1 MAQLTGVFRIG
12 QDPEL
17 RYAANGTANL
27 SLSLAYNY
35 GYGDRKGTQWI
46 RGTLFGKQAESLQP
60 YLTRGGQIYAVID
73 DPKVDEYEK
82 KDGTSG
88 VSFVGI
94 IQKVELIGG
103 KPAEQQQEAPRRAAP
118 KPKAAQPEFDDD
130 SIPF

>member
-46 RGTLFGKQAESLQP
+46 RGVLFGKQAEALQQ
-60 YLTRGGQIYAVID
+60 YLLKGGQIYAVID
-73 DPKVDEYEK
+73 DPKVEEFAK
-82 KDGTSG
+82 KDGSQG
-88 VSFVGI
+88 VSFGGI

-118 KPKAAQPEFDDD
+118 KPKAAQPELDDD
-130 SIPF
+130 IPF

>member
-46 RGTLFGKQAESLQP
+46 RGVLFGKQAEALQQ
-60 YLTRGGQIYAVID
+60 YLLKGGQIYAVID
-73 DPKVDEYEK
+73 DPKVEEFAK
-82 KDGTSG
+82 KDGSQG
-88 VSFVGI
+88 VSFGGI
-94 IQKVELIGG
+94 IQKIELIGG
-103 KPAEQQQEAPRRAAP
+103 KPAEQQQAPARQAPRKAP
-118 KPKAAQPEFDDD
+118 VVDDD
-130 SIPF
+130 QDVPF